1 MIDRMMPTPRD
12 IHILIPESAKMLPY
26 IKRKDLSDVTNLRIL
41 KIWGLPWI
49 IQWAQDNQK
58 GPYKRETGGS

>member
-1 MIDRMMPTPRD
+1 MMPTPRD
-12 IHILIPESAKMLPY
+12 VHILIPEPAKMLPY
-26 IKRKDLSDVTNLRIL
+26 IKRKDFSDVTNSRIL